1 MVKHLPIGGIDMKNL
16 DKTIKT
22 LENKISKAEK
32 ELNILNYYLNKQLTE
47 KKISKIDFRRNRNET
62 IELQKKFMKE
72 HNITV

>member
-1 MVKHLPIGGIDMKNL
+1 MKKL

-62 IELQKKFMKE
+62 IELQKKLMKE
-72 HNITV
+72 HNITI

>member
-32 ELNILNYYLNKQLTE
+32 ELNFLNYYLNKQLTE

>member
-1 MVKHLPIGGIDMKNL
+1 MVKHLPIGGIDMKKL

-47 KKISKIDFRRNRNET
+47 KKMSKIDFRRNRNET

>member
-1 MVKHLPIGGIDMKNL
+1 MKKL
-16 DKTIKT
+16 DKKIKT

-32 ELNILNYYLNKQLTE
+32 ELNILNCCLKKQMT
-47 KKISKIDFRRNRNET
+47 KKKMSKIDFRRNRNET

>member
-1 MVKHLPIGGIDMKNL
+1 MKNL
-16 DKTIKT
+16 DKKIKT
-22 LENKISKAEK
+22 LQNKISKAEK

>member
-1 MVKHLPIGGIDMKNL
+1 MKKL

>member
-1 MVKHLPIGGIDMKNL
+1 MKKL

-72 HNITV
+72 HNITI

>member
-1 MVKHLPIGGIDMKNL
+1 MKEL

>member
-1 MVKHLPIGGIDMKNL
+1 MKKL
-16 DKTIKT
+16 DKKIKT

-32 ELNILNYYLNKQLTE
+32 ELKILNYYLNKQLTE

>member
-16 DKTIKT
+16 DKKIKT
-22 LENKISKAEK
+22 LQNKISKAEK

>member
-1 MVKHLPIGGIDMKNL
+1 MEKL
-16 DKTIKT
+16 DKKIKT

-32 ELNILNYYLNKQLTE
+32 ELNILNRCLNKQVTE